1 MNVQIDNT
9 NTKAVVSGHVFK
21 DDCPDRAN
29 YDVNNIRNRVKTD
42 ALIKSGHRAN
52 DADKHDVN
60 DDLDIYLDILFLHFN
75 QLLTYHLNDHIH
87 VEQLSPYH
95 L

>member
-60 DDLDIYLDILFLHFN
+60 DVSG
-75 QLLTYHLNDHIH
+75 HISGH
-87 VEQLSPYH
+87 DNAIEVNRYKTISQSGY
-95 L
+95 